1 MRIRTVTATATT
13 TSLSPTCT
21 GTTYSVQSSDTCES
35 VSKGQG
41 VGTFWLLLD
50 NDLPAY
56 CANFPANG
64 TLCIQHQC
72 TTYTVQANDTCTS
85 IASAKSINYAQ
96 ILAWNPQFGLT
107 CGNINNTIGLE
118 ICITSPGP
126 SYTAPPPLTAIT
138 TGGAAISKLPVPTN
152 VASGTTT
159 SCGLWYEAM
168 PGDYCNLII
177 LNFGISLNDF
187 LILNPEVYSK

>member
-1 MRIRTVTATATT
+1 MH
-13 TSLSPTCT
+13 C
-21 GTTYSVQSSDTCES
+21 DS
-35 VSKGQG
+35 VSIG
-41 VGTFWLLLD
+41 FID
-50 NDLPAY
+50 
-56 CANFPANG
+56 CSANFPANG

-85 IASAKSINYAQ
+85 IASAESINYAQ
-96 ILAWNPQFGLT
+96 ILAWNPQFGFT

-126 SYTAPPPLTAIT
+126 SYTAPPSLTAIT
-138 TGGAAISKLPVPTN
+138 TGSAAISALPVPTN

-187 LILNPEVYSK
+187 LVLNPEVYSK